1 MSVDESWSDYVI
13 ATYRLAASGDLAK
26 KAETIAL
33 GMTVGS
39 WTGLPAGRQEAL
51 DRHAGRVVM
60 VEDNLIR
67 IAYPLVNLTPDLPAL
82 LTCAFGKLSMD
93 GKIRLVDLTL
103 PPHFAAAFAGPKFG
117 VEGVRERTG
126 VHGRPLLMSIF
137 KSCVGLTLA
146 ELAEGFLQQALGGV
160 NLIKDDEIFFNDSEA
175 PFERRLEVCLKA
187 AERARRETGQVVLYA
202 INLTG
207 PVHRLPEKARR
218 AVSLGANALL
228 INVLPYGFD
237 LLQRLAEDS
246 EITVPLVA
254 HPALAGALYPSDD
267 YGIAAPLLLGTLMRL
282 AGADL
287 VLFPSPYGGMAL
299 EHATALDL
307 ASRLTDK
314 GRLPHRPA
322 VPVPSAGIHPG
333 LVPHIMDD
341 FGIDVVINAGGGI
354 HGHPGGAAAGGRAFR
369 AAIAASVA
377 GVPLEEAAADSS
389 DLRAALD
396 RWGSGKPRIPKEF
409 PA

>member
-1 MSVDESWSDYVI
+1 MGELWNDYVI
-13 ATYRLAASGDLAK
+13 ATYRLGGGGDWTK

-39 WTGLPAGRQEAL
+39 WPGLSATRQAAL
-51 DRHAGRVVM
+51 QRHAGRVVA
-60 VEDNLIR
+60 VEAGLIH
-67 IAYPLVNLTPDLPAL
+67 IAYPLANLTPDLPAL
-82 LTCAFGKLSMD
+82 LTGTFGKLSMD

-103 PPHFAAAFAGPKFG
+103 PPHFATAFAGPKLG
-117 VEGVRERTG
+117 VEGVRQRAG

-146 ELAEGFLQQALGGV
+146 ELAEGFFQQALGGV
-160 NLIKDDEIFFNDSEA
+160 DLIKDDEIFFNDTDA
-175 PFERRLEVCLKA
+175 PFEQRLEACLQA
-187 AERARRETGQVVLYA
+187 AERARRETGQLVLYA

-218 AVSLGANALL
+218 AVRLGANALL

-237 LLQRLAEDS
+237 LLQRLAEDP

-254 HPALAGALYPSDD
+254 HPALAGAFYPSDD

-299 EHATALDL
+299 EHSAAMDL
-307 ASRLTDK
+307 ASRLRDQTH
-314 GRLPHRPA
+314 LPCLPA
-322 VPVPSAGIHPG
+322 LPVPSAGIHPG

-341 FGIDVVINAGGGI
+341 FGLDVVINAGGGI

-369 AAIAASVA
+369 AAMAASVA
-377 GVPLEEAAADSS
+377 GVPLEQAAAESS
-389 DLRAALD
+389 DLRVALD
-396 RWGSGKPRIPKEF
+396 QWGSDKARIPKEF
-409 PA
+409 PV

>member
-1 MSVDESWSDYVI
+1 M
-13 ATYRLAASGDLAK
+13 ATYRLAGGGDWTK

-39 WTGLPAGRQEAL
+39 WPGLPAERQAAL
-51 DRHAGRVVM
+51 QRHAGRVVT
-60 VEDNLIR
+60 VEGGLIC

-82 LTCAFGKLSMD
+82 LTATFGKLSMD
-93 GKIRLVDLTL
+93 GKIRLLDLTL
-103 PPHFAAAFAGPKFG
+103 PPTFAAAFAGPKLG
-117 VEGVRERTG
+117 VEGVRDRLG

-146 ELAEGFLQQALGGV
+146 ELAEGFFQQALGGV
-160 NLIKDDEIFFNDSEA
+160 DLIKDDEIFFNDADA
-175 PFERRLEVCLKA
+175 PFEQRLEVCLQA
-187 AERARRETGQVVLYA
+187 AERARRETGQRVLYA

-218 AVSLGANALL
+218 AIRLGATALL

-237 LLQRLAEDS
+237 LLQRLAEDP

-299 EHATALDL
+299 ERSAAMDL
-307 ASRLTDK
+307 AARLTDH
-314 GRLPHRPA
+314 GCLLPHRPSF
-322 VPVPSAGIHPG
+322 PVPSAGIHPG
-333 LVPHIMDD
+333 LVPHMMDD
-341 FGIDVVINAGGGI
+341 FGLDVVINAGGGI

-369 AAIAASVA
+369 AAIAATVA
-377 GVPLEEAAADSS
+377 SVPLEQAATGSS

-396 RWGSGKPRIPKEF
+396 QWGGGKPRIPKGF
-409 PA
+409 PVE

>member
-1 MSVDESWSDYVI
+1 VDDTWNDYVI
-13 ATYRLAASGDLAK
+13 ATYRLAGGGDWTK

-39 WTGLPAGRQEAL
+39 WPGLSVERQAAFQ
-51 DRHAGRVVM
+51 RHAGRVVS
-60 VEDNLIR
+60 VDAGLIR
-67 IAYPLVNLTPDLPAL
+67 IAYPLANLTPDLPAL
-82 LTCAFGKLSMD
+82 LTCTFGKLSMD
-93 GKIRLVDLTL
+93 GKIRLIDLAL
-103 PPHFAAAFAGPKFG
+103 PPRFTAVFPGPTCG
-117 VEGVRERTG
+117 VEGVRERLG
-126 VHGRPLLMSIF
+126 IYGRPLLMSIF

-146 ELAEGFLQQALGGV
+146 DLADGFFQQALGSV
-160 NLIKDDEIFFNDSEA
+160 DLIKDDEIFFNDADA
-175 PFERRLEVCLKA
+175 PFEQRLEACLQA
-187 AERARRETGQVVLYA
+187 AERARRETGQTVLYA

-207 PVHRLPEKARR
+207 PVHQLPEKARR
-218 AVSLGANALL
+218 AVQLGANALL

-237 LLQRLAEDS
+237 LLQRLAEDP

-299 EHATALDL
+299 ERSEALDL
-307 ASRLTDK
+307 AGRLTDND
-314 GRLPHRPA
+314 GLPHRRSL
-322 VPVPSAGIHPG
+322 PVPSAGIHPG
-333 LVPHIMDD
+333 MVPHIMDD
-341 FGIDVVINAGGGI
+341 FGLDVVINAGGGI

-377 GVPLEEAAADSS
+377 GVPLEEAAAESS

-396 RWGSGKPRIPKEF
+396 QWGSGKARIPKEF
-409 PA
+409 PVA

>member
-1 MSVDESWSDYVI
+1 MDDTWKDYVI
-13 ATYRLAASGDLAK
+13 ATYRLGGGGDWTK

-39 WTGLPAGRQEAL
+39 WPGLSTARQAAL
-51 DRHAGRVVM
+51 QRHVGRVVA
-60 VEDNLIR
+60 VEAGLIR
-67 IAYPLVNLTPDLPAL
+67 IAYPLANLTPDLPAL
-82 LTCAFGKLSMD
+82 LTATFGKLSMD
-93 GKIRLVDLTL
+93 GKIRLVDLTV
-103 PPHFAAAFAGPKFG
+103 PPAFAAAFPGPKLG
-117 VEGVRERTG
+117 VEGVRERLG

-146 ELAEGFLQQALGGV
+146 ELAEGFFQQALGGV
-160 NLIKDDEIFFNDSEA
+160 DLIKDDEIFFNDTDA
-175 PFERRLEVCLKA
+175 PFEQRLEACLQA
-187 AERARRETGQVVLYA
+187 AERARRETGQLVLYA

-218 AVSLGANALL
+218 AVQLGANALL

-237 LLQRLAEDS
+237 LLQRLAEDP

-254 HPALAGALYPSDD
+254 HPALAGALYPSED

-299 EHATALDL
+299 DRSEALDL
-307 ASRLTDK
+307 ASRLRDQTH
-314 GRLPHRPA
+314 LPYRPA
-322 VPVPSAGIHPG
+322 LPVPSAGIHPG

-341 FGIDVVINAGGGI
+341 FGLDVVVNAGGGI

-377 GVPLEEAAADSS
+377 GIPLEEAATGSG
-389 DLRAALD
+389 DLQAALD
-396 RWGSGKPRIPKEF
+396 QWGSGKARLPKEF
-409 PA
+409 SA

>member
-1 MSVDESWSDYVI
+1 VDESWNDYVI
-13 ATYRLAASGDLAK
+13 ATYRLAGGGDWTR

-39 WTGLPAGRQEAL
+39 WPGLSVERQAAL
-51 DRHAGRVVM
+51 QRHAGRVVT
-60 VEDNLIR
+60 VEGGLIR

-82 LTCAFGKLSMD
+82 LTATFGKLSMD
-93 GKIRLVDLTL
+93 GKIRLLDLAL
-103 PPHFAAAFAGPKFG
+103 PATFATAFAGPKLG
-117 VEGVRERTG
+117 IEGVRERLG
-126 VHGRPLLMSIF
+126 VHDRPLLMSIF
-137 KSCVGLTLA
+137 KSCVGLTLV
-146 ELAEGFLQQALGGV
+146 ELAEGFFQQALGGV
-160 NLIKDDEIFFNDSEA
+160 DLIKDDEIFFNDTDA
-175 PFERRLEVCLKA
+175 PFERRLEACLHA
-187 AERARRETGQVVLYA
+187 AERARRETGQRVLYA

-218 AVSLGANALL
+218 AVRLGATALL

-237 LLQRLAEDS
+237 LLQRLAEDP

-299 EHATALDL
+299 ERSVALDL
-307 ASRLTDK
+307 AERLTDK
-314 GRLPHRPA
+314 DGLPHRRSF
-322 VPVPSAGIHPG
+322 PVPSAGIHPG
-333 LVPHIMDD
+333 LVPHMMDD
-341 FGIDVVINAGGGI
+341 FGLDVVVNAGGGI

-377 GVPLEEAAADSS
+377 GIPLEQAATGSS

-396 RWGSGKPRIPKEF
+396 QWGSGKARIPKEF
-409 PA
+409 SA

>member
-1 MSVDESWSDYVI
+1 MDDTWKDYVI
-13 ATYRLAASGDLAK
+13 ATYRLGGGGDWTK

-39 WTGLPAGRQEAL
+39 WPGLSAARQEAL
-51 DRHAGRVVM
+51 QRHAGRVVA
-60 VEDNLIR
+60 VEAGLIR
-67 IAYPLVNLTPDLPAL
+67 IAYPLANLTPDLPAL
-82 LTCAFGKLSMD
+82 LTATFGKLSMD
-93 GKIRLVDLTL
+93 GKIRLVDLTV
-103 PPHFAAAFAGPKFG
+103 PPTFAAAFPGPKLG
-117 VEGVRERTG
+117 VEGVRERLG

-146 ELAEGFLQQALGGV
+146 ELAEGFFQQALGGV
-160 NLIKDDEIFFNDSEA
+160 DLIKDDEIFFNDTDA
-175 PFERRLEVCLKA
+175 PFERRLEACLQA
-187 AERARRETGQVVLYA
+187 ADRARRETGQVVLYA

-218 AVSLGANALL
+218 AVQLGANALL

-237 LLQRLAEDS
+237 LLQRLAEDP

-254 HPALAGALYPSDD
+254 HPALAGALYPSED

-299 EHATALDL
+299 DRSEALDL
-307 ASRLTDK
+307 AERLRDK
-314 GRLPHRPA
+314 DHLPHRPSF
-322 VPVPSAGIHPG
+322 PVPSAGIHPG

-341 FGIDVVINAGGGI
+341 FGLDVVVNAGGGI

-377 GVPLEEAAADSS
+377 GIPLEEAATGSG
-389 DLRAALD
+389 DLQAALD
-396 RWGSGKPRIPKEF
+396 QWGSGKARLPKEF
-409 PA
+409 SA

>member
-1 MSVDESWSDYVI
+1 M
-13 ATYRLAASGDLAK
+13 ATYRLGGGGDWTK

-39 WTGLPAGRQEAL
+39 WPGLSAARQESL
-51 DRHAGRVVM
+51 QRHAGRVVT
-60 VEDNLIR
+60 VDAGLIR
-67 IAYPLVNLTPDLPAL
+67 IAYPLANLTPDLPSL
-82 LTCAFGKLSMD
+82 LTATFGKLSMD

-103 PPHFAAAFAGPKFG
+103 PPTFAAAFPGPKLG
-117 VEGVRERTG
+117 VEAVRERLG
-126 VHGRPLLMSIF
+126 VHDRPLLMSIF

-146 ELAEGFLQQALGGV
+146 ELTEGFFQQALGGV
-160 NLIKDDEIFFNDSEA
+160 DLIKDDEIFFNDTDA
-175 PFERRLEVCLKA
+175 PFERRLEACLQA
-187 AERARRETGQVVLYA
+187 AERARRETGQIVLYA

-218 AVSLGANALL
+218 AVQLGANALL

-237 LLQRLAEDS
+237 LLHRLAEDS

-299 EHATALDL
+299 ELSEALDL
-307 ASRLTDK
+307 AERLRDK
-314 GRLPHRPA
+314 GGLPHRRSF
-322 VPVPSAGIHPG
+322 PVPSAGIHPG
-333 LVPHIMDD
+333 LVPHMMDD
-341 FGIDVVINAGGGI
+341 FSLDVVVNAGGGI

-377 GVPLEEAAADSS
+377 CIPLEEAAMGSS

-396 RWGSGKPRIPKEF
+396 QWGSGKARIPKEF
-409 PA
+409 SA

>member
-1 MSVDESWSDYVI
+1 LNDTWKDYVI
-13 ATYRLAASGDLAK
+13 ATYRLAASGDLTK

-39 WTGLPAGRQEAL
+39 WTGLPAARQEAL
-51 DRHAGRVVM
+51 DRHAGRVVT
-60 VEDNLIR
+60 VEGNLIR
-67 IAYPLVNLTPDLPAL
+67 IAYPLANLTPDLPAL
-82 LTCAFGKLSMD
+82 LTCTFGKLSMD

-103 PPHFAAAFAGPKFG
+103 PPHFAVAFAGPKLG
-117 VEGVRERTG
+117 VEGVRERLG

-146 ELAEGFLQQALGGV
+146 ELAEGFFQQALGGV
-160 NLIKDDEIFFNDSEA
+160 DLIKDDEIFFNDSEA
-175 PFERRLEVCLKA
+175 PFEQRLEACLKA
-187 AERARRETGQVVLYA
+187 GERARRETGQAVLYA

-207 PVHRLPEKARR
+207 PVHQLPEKARR
-218 AVSLGANALL
+218 AVRLGANALL

-237 LLQRLAEDS
+237 LLQRLAEDP

-299 EHATALDL
+299 ERSEALDL

-314 GRLPHRPA
+314 SYLPHRPA
-322 VPVPSAGIHPG
+322 FPVPSAGIHPG
-333 LVPHIMDD
+333 MAPHMLDD
-341 FGIDVVINAGGGI
+341 FGLDVVINAGGGI

-369 AAIAASVA
+369 AAMAAGAA
-377 GVPLEEAAADSS
+377 GTPLEEAAAESS

-396 RWGSGKPRIPKEF
+396 RWGSGKARIPKEF
-409 PA
+409 SA

>member
-1 MSVDESWSDYVI
+1 MNDTWKDYVI
-13 ATYRLAASGDLAK
+13 ATYRLAASGDLTK

-39 WTGLPAGRQEAL
+39 WTGLPAARQEAL
-51 DRHAGRVVM
+51 DRHAGRVVT
-60 VEDNLIR
+60 VEGNLIR
-67 IAYPLVNLTPDLPAL
+67 IAYPLANLTPDLPAL
-82 LTCAFGKLSMD
+82 LTCTFGKLSMD

-103 PPHFAAAFAGPKFG
+103 PPHFAVAFAGPKLG
-117 VEGVRERTG
+117 VEGVRERLG

-146 ELAEGFLQQALGGV
+146 ELAEGFFQQALGGV
-160 NLIKDDEIFFNDSEA
+160 DLIKDDEIFFNDSEA
-175 PFERRLEVCLKA
+175 PFEQRLEACLKA
-187 AERARRETGQVVLYA
+187 GERARRETGQAVLYA

-207 PVHRLPEKARR
+207 PVHQLPEKARR
-218 AVSLGANALL
+218 AVRLGANALL

-237 LLQRLAEDS
+237 LLQRLAEDP

-299 EHATALDL
+299 ERSEALDL

-314 GRLPHRPA
+314 SYLPHRPA
-322 VPVPSAGIHPG
+322 FPVPSAGIHPG
-333 LVPHIMDD
+333 MAPHMLDD
-341 FGIDVVINAGGGI
+341 FGLDVVINAGGGI

-369 AAIAASVA
+369 AAMAAGAA
-377 GVPLEEAAADSS
+377 GTPLEEAAAESS

-396 RWGSGKPRIPKEF
+396 RWGSGKARIPKEF
-409 PA
+409 SA

>member
-1 MSVDESWSDYVI
+1 VDEHWNEYVI
-13 ATYRLAASGDLAK
+13 ATYRLAGGGDWTK

-39 WTGLPAGRQEAL
+39 WPGLPAARQAAL
-51 DRHAGRVVM
+51 QRHAGRVVT
-60 VEDNLIR
+60 VEGSVIR
-67 IAYPLVNLTPDLPAL
+67 IAYPLANLTPDLPAL
-82 LTCAFGKLSMD
+82 LTATFGKLSMD
-93 GKIRLVDLTL
+93 GKIRLVDLVL
-103 PPHFAAAFAGPKFG
+103 PPHFATAFAGPKLG
-117 VEGVRERTG
+117 VEGVRERLG

-146 ELAEGFLQQALGGV
+146 ELAEGFFQQASGGV
-160 NLIKDDEIFFNDSEA
+160 DLIKDDEIFFNDTDA
-175 PFERRLEVCLKA
+175 PFEQRLEACLQA

-207 PVHRLPEKARR
+207 PVHRLHEKARR
-218 AVSLGANALL
+218 AVHLGANALL

-237 LLQRLAEDS
+237 LLQRLAEDP

-299 EHATALDL
+299 DRSVALDL
-307 ASRLTDK
+307 AERLTDK
-314 GRLPHRPA
+314 DRLPHRRSFPA
-322 VPVPSAGIHPG
+322 PSAGIHPG
-333 LVPHIMDD
+333 LVPHILDG
-341 FGIDVVINAGGGI
+341 FGFDVVVNAGGGI

-369 AAIAASVA
+369 AAIAAGVA
-377 GVPLEEAAADSS
+377 GIPLEEAATGSS

-396 RWGSGKPRIPKEF
+396 QWGSGKTRIPKEF
-409 PA
+409 SA